1 VIEAEVIIVGAGPAG
16 STAALN
22 LAPTR
27 HVVMVERRPN
37 IPPRIGESLVPA
49 ARRLLTDMGL
59 WPSFEAEPHARY
71 YGNRSVWGSDE
82 PVESDFL
89 RGPDGHGWH
98 LDRARFDAWLRVIAV
113 SRGARLFAPA
123 QIAKLER
130 SGESWRL
137 SLATAAGQIDVTA
150 RFLIDAGGRAAPLAR
165 QLGARRHRHDRLACG
180 WIQGRSFGGNGMTFV
195 EAAEDGWW
203 YSAPLPNQRR
213 VLAFHTDTNL
223 ASAGIA
229 RDRDAML
236 RHARSARHLSE
247 LLSSVNFTPDRRSGF
262 TAAHGAHLSACAG
275 DGWLAT
281 GDAALSF
288 DPLSS
293 QGLFNALYTGLAA
306 AETAERYLSNAA
318 DILPD
323 YERAIADIRHA
334 YAERLAFWYGT
345 ETRWA
350 DRPFWRRRLKA
361 VP

>member
-1 VIEAEVIIVGAGPAG
+1 VIEADFVIVGAGPAG

-27 HVVMVERRPN
+27 RVLMVERRPD

-59 WPSFEAEPHARY
+59 WPSFAAEPHAPCY
-71 YGNRSVWGSDE
+71 ANRSAWGSE
-82 PVESDFL
+82 EAVENDFL
-89 RGPDGHGWH
+89 RGADGHGWH
-98 LDRARFDAWLRVIAV
+98 LDRARFDAWLRVIAL
-113 SRGARLFAPA
+113 SRGAQLFAPA

-130 SGESWRL
+130 SGENWRL
-137 SLATAAGQIDVTA
+137 SLATANGPVGVTA

-165 QLGARRHRHDRLACG
+165 QLGARRRRHDRLACG
-180 WIQGRSFGGNGMTFV
+180 WVHGRSSGGNGLTFV
-195 EAAEDGWW
+195 ESVEDGWW
-203 YSAPLPNQRR
+203 YSAPLPNGRR

-223 ASAGIA
+223 PSAAIA

-236 RHARSARHLSE
+236 RHAGSARHLSE

-262 TAAHGAHLSACAG
+262 TAAHGAHLSPCAG

-318 DILPD
+318 DTLPD

-334 YAERLAFWYGT
+334 YAGRLAFWYGM

-350 DRPFWRRRLKA
+350 DRPFWRRRLKDA
-361 VP
+361 P